1 MTYPLTTRLTQL
13 NGVGDVI
20 GGHLRS
26 IGLISV
32 EDLIHYFPRRYDD
45 FTSLR
50 PINQLRPGLVSVRA
64 TVDLIKIRKSF
75 KRKRMTL
82 TEAIVTDA
90 TGTLKLTWFNSP
102 WVINQLQEGKEYYF
116 LGELKFASG
125 SFGITQPTFEEVSTS
140 KLAGSIVPIYAETQH
155 LTSRLIRDLYAQV
168 EDSIGLIEDPLPQ
181 YIREQ
186 YQLMGLAQAIG
197 ELHAPTSM
205 VALGQVKHRMA
216 FAELF
221 LHIGA
226 SLAIKHEIATEQSF
240 AVPFD
245 EQLAKQFV
253 ERLTFE
259 LTDGQRK
266 SAWQILHD
274 LELPHPMNRLLEGD
288 VGSGKT
294 VVAAMAALMVIKAG
308 YQVAIMVPTDI
319 LARQHIESFR
329 KLLQPWAVQSELLTS
344 KLPAA
349 RKSDVRER
357 LANGQLQLVIGTQA
371 LLTKDTRF
379 AELGLVIVD
388 EQHRFGVNQ
397 RLTLKDKAGRLPHV
411 LTMTA
416 TPIPRSLALVVYGD
430 LDISRIAELP
440 PGRKPVAT
448 KVVFDDDRQA
458 VYRQVD
464 DLITAGQQVYIVC
477 PAIDESDTGG
487 VKAASEEYKRLQ
499 YSVFS
504 HRRIGLVHGKLKPD
518 EKAAVMEQFVGG
530 ELDILVATTV
540 IEVGVHVDRANVML
554 IEQAER
560 FGLAT
565 LHQLRGRVGRSDE
578 QAYCFLFTNRKDDAA
593 LTRVRAIERTHD
605 GFRLAQID
613 LETRGPGQRTGWR
626 QSGQIDLRFA
636 RLDDTALIATAREVA
651 QAFLTEENIVKYP
664 YTIQQIN
671 RLKTVTSLD

>member
-20 GGHLRS
+20 GGHLKS
-26 IGLISV
+26 VGLLTV
-32 EDLIHYFPRRYDD
+32 EDLIQYYPRRYDD
-45 FTSLR
+45 FTALR
-50 PINQLRPGLVSVRA
+50 PINQLRPGLVSVKA
-64 TVDLIKIRKSF
+64 SVDLVKIRKSF

-82 TEAIVTDA
+82 TEAIVSDA

-102 WVINQLQEGKEYYF
+102 WVVSQLREGHEYYF

-125 SFGITQPTFEEVSTS
+125 SFGITQPTFEEVGTS
-140 KLAGSIVPIYAETQH
+140 KLAGTIVPIYPETQH
-155 LTSRLIRDLYAQV
+155 LTSRLIRDLYTQI
-168 EDSIGLIEDPLPQ
+168 EDSVNMVEDPLPQ
-181 YIREQ
+181 FVREKYHLMDLVQTIR
-186 YQLMGLAQAIG
+186 
-197 ELHAPTSM
+197 ELHAPTST
-205 VALGQVKHRMA
+205 VALSKAKHRMA
-216 FAELF
+216 FSELF

-240 AVPFD
+240 AVSFD
-245 EQLAKQFV
+245 EQIAKQFV
-253 ERLTFE
+253 ERLTFD
-259 LTDGQRK
+259 LTDGQRR

-274 LELPHPMNRLLEGD
+274 LESSHPMNRLLEGD

-294 VVAAMAALMVIKAG
+294 VVAAMTALMVIKAG
-308 YQVAIMVPTDI
+308 YQVAVMVPTDI

-329 KLLQPWAVQSELLTS
+329 ALLQPWAIQSELLTS

-371 LLTKDTRF
+371 LLTKETNF
-379 AELGLVIVD
+379 SVLGLVIVD

-430 LDISRIAELP
+430 LDISRITELP
-440 PGRKPVAT
+440 PGRKPVTT
-448 KVVFDDDRQA
+448 KIVFDDDRQA
-458 VYRQVD
+458 VYRQID
-464 DLITAGQQVYIVC
+464 DLISAGQQVYIVC

-487 VKAASEEYKRLQ
+487 VKAANEEYKRLQ

-518 EKAAVMEQFVGG
+518 EKAVVMEQFVAG

-565 LHQLRGRVGRSDE
+565 LHQLRGRVGRSEE

-636 RLDDTALIATAREVA
+636 RLDDTALIAAAREAA